1 MSRDRTA
8 ALKTSSSAIVGL
20 DIGTSK
26 VKLIIAEPDPNGGLP
41 IINGLGEAES
51 KGVASGHVMN
61 VNQAADAVRRAVEA
75 AEQFA
80 GIDVKRV
87 YVSISGKNT
96 WSLSSTGQYTV
107 SKAGN
112 REINGRDVD
121 AVIDQSS
128 SISRPADTQII
139 HVIPNEFTVDGQPI
153 PDPCG
158 CTGVR
163 LEATVQLI
171 LANSRDCDNLRAA
184 VERAGLQVEEIVLG
198 SLAAC
203 ESVLTEEEKQMGVA
217 VIDLGAG
224 TTNVAVYCRGSL
236 HFAASTSIGC
246 EMVTSDLTK
255 CLHIDDKQAEEIKC
269 RYGAC
274 SVPEVA
280 DCDVSLRGLGNRAE
294 RQEKRSRIAEFIEPR
309 VREILEDAQ
318 ELLVRNN
325 LTKLLVA
332 GVVLTGGGC
341 QINGIEK
348 VAADV
353 FGDLPV
359 AIGYPRTS
367 ATGLSRVA
375 ATPGLATCVGLVDY
389 AANRIHAG
397 ESRPGAGSAGFV
409 KTVAGGI
416 AAVLRKLF

>member
-1 MSRDRTA
+1 MSTVCA
-8 ALKTSSSAIVGL
+8 VSTPL
-20 DIGTSK
+20 
-26 VKLIIAEPDPNGGLP
+26 AEGGLAVIRISGP
-41 IINGLGEAES
+41 DAIPCAAKIFKPFNGTPVPEMNGYTCAYGRVIDPADGRVVDDAMLTVFRAPHSYTGEDTAEISCHGGVYITKSILRLCLANGCSQADRGEFTKRAFVNGKLSLTQAES
-51 KGVASGHVMN
+51 VMELISAKG
-61 VNQAADAVRRAVEA
+61 
-75 AEQFA
+75 EQSLRSARLTREGRLFQR
-80 GIDVKRV
+80 IDGVK
-87 YVSISGKNT
+87 
-96 WSLSSTGQYTV
+96 Q
-107 SKAGN
+107 
-112 REINGRDVD
+112 
-121 AVIDQSS
+121 
-128 SISRPADTQII
+128 
-139 HVIPNEFTVDGQPI
+139 
-153 PDPCG
+153 
-158 CTGVR
+158 
-163 LEATVQLI
+163 QLI
-171 LANSRDCDNLRAA
+171 TL
-184 VERAGLQVEEIVLG
+184 LG

-294 RQEKRSRIAEFIEPR
+294 RQEKRSRIAEYIEPR
-309 VREILEDAQ
+309 VREILQDAQ

-409 KTVAGGI
+409 KTVVGGI
-416 AAVLRKLF
+416 ASVLRKLF